1 MQHLKKTSNWLHL
14 RGWEKVGPDY
24 LQAES
29 QGVLLFDIELE
40 TFSHLLYSCLL
51 KSGPRDTFTQSPAR
65 RTGPAP
71 DPHYHRSDWKFWCS
85 SAHMAEDCFWCHFPL
100 PTLGWERVKNERE
113 YAQSWAACSQPLLCG
128 PPHLWIGATFL
139 PSLHGFTMFA
149 DLNIQ
154 SFKLCSLKCLP
165 INQRDCSALF

>member
-71 DPHYHRSDWKFWCS
+71 DPHYHDQTESSGAPQHTWLKTASDAIF
-85 SAHMAEDCFWCHFPL
+85 H
-100 PTLGWERVKNERE
+100 
-113 YAQSWAACSQPLLCG
+113 YQPLAENVSRMRESMHRVG
-128 PPHLWIGATFL
+128 L
-139 PSLHGFTMFA
+139 PALSL
-149 DLNIQ
+149 
-154 SFKLCSLKCLP
+154 SCVVLP
-165 INQRDCSALF
+165 ISERYSDCGWGHFSSLSSWFHDVR